1 MLRKLVRPGVRA
13 AGLLLALTVVLTSVL
28 MPANVSAAPAASPD
42 ASPSASG
49 YYCAYTH
56 YVRRGETLSG
66 IARWYGV
73 NMWTLARVNGI
84 WNPNYIRAGQRLCIP
99 GGYYPPPPP
108 PSYCG
113 QYYRAVWGYA
123 ERHCTTLRHHRAQA
137 RVLERY
143 LEPQLHLSWPA
154 PAHLLALAA
163 S

>member
-1 MLRKLVRPGVRA
+1 MLRKFVRPGVRA

-73 NMWTLARVNGI
+73 NMWTLAQANGI

-113 QYYRAVWGYA
+113 QYYRVQYGDTLSGIARRCG
-123 ERHCTTLRHHRAQA
+123 TTVHKLSYLNGIWNPNYIYRGQLLRI
-137 RVLERY
+137 Y
-143 LEPQLHLSWPA
+143 
-154 PAHLLALAA
+154 
-163 S
+163 